1 MKKYNLLGLFFLL
14 AVFIYFLVPW
24 DMITESNPEPIENI
38 EIKNEEYS
46 DNSTIPIEELS
57 YKINLYEDGIASF
70 LSGTDTVSF
79 CRAVNPEFWN
89 DFTEKINNGFSVKGK
104 NGSIRKKPGWEKIKK
119 QRLDPMLNWSQTKFL
134 NQDIDTSLLFYPF
147 SGPDFLHAFHFYP
160 NANEYILLAL
170 EEVGSIPDFKS
181 ISEDSVQNYATN
193 LNLFLRDIYL
203 RSYFITG
210 NMIDDISENK
220 VDGVLSTLY
229 WFIKKTNHDIIS
241 VEKITL
247 DSLGSIIPENNIE
260 DGWNSNGVDG
270 VRFHF
275 KNSNDQLK
283 KLVYFSCDI
292 SDQAFAAINGRDV
305 KYKNSN
311 LLAFLNNMRECNTFI
326 KSASYMMHHDRKDLS
341 FKKVRNLILTKSK
354 SIFQDDT
361 GVPFRYVSQKDWD
374 ITVYG
379 TYEKPIKDFDRWSFM
394 MQEDLNSFYKNSE
407 NHGGFL
413 PFSLGYH
420 WQDKKQNQ
428 MLFLRK

>member
-1 MKKYNLLGLFFLL
+1 M
-14 AVFIYFLVPW
+14 IYVSVPW
-24 DMITESNPEPIENI
+24 DMVSNSTHESIEKHSI
-38 EIKNEEYS
+38 EIKDSVKDSVPPVE
-46 DNSTIPIEELS
+46 DLS
-57 YKINLYEDGIASF
+57 KKINLYEDGIASF
-70 LSGTDTVSF
+70 LSGIDTTSF
-79 CRAVNPEFWN
+79 CGVVSPDFWSS
-89 DFTEKINNGFSVKGK
+89 FTEKVNNGFSFKGK
-104 NGSIRKKPGWEKIKK
+104 DGSVRKKPGWNKIKK
-119 QRLDPMLNWSQTKFL
+119 ERLDPMINWSQSDFL
-134 NQDIDTSLLFYPF
+134 KSDIDTSLLFYPF
-147 SGPDFLHAFHFYP
+147 SGPDFLHAFQFYP

-170 EEVGSIPDFKS
+170 EEVGSIPDFVS
-181 ISEDSVQNYATN
+181 ISEDSIQNYATN

-229 WFIKKTNHDIIS
+229 WFIKRTNHDIIS

-247 DSLGSIIPENNIE
+247 DSLGKIIKEENIE
-260 DGWNSNGVDG
+260 DGWNPKGVDG

-275 KNSNDQLK
+275 KTPSNQLK

-292 SDQAFAAINGRDV
+292 SDQAFASNNGRNV
-305 KYKNSN
+305 KYRNSN

-341 FKKVRNLILTKSK
+341 FKKVRNLILSKSK

-361 GVPFRYVSQKDWD
+361 GVPFKYINQKDWNV
-374 ITVYG
+374 TVYG

-394 MQEDLNSFYKNSE
+394 MQEDLSLFYKNSE
-407 NHGGFL
+407 NHGGSL

-428 MLFLRK
+428 MLFLRR